1 LRFEVDLQVTGM
13 YFCKK
18 NRFMKTLVLEI
29 SEYKKKEFGLL
40 LQELRKLNI
49 RILSIDG
56 KAVTDN
62 EQSAQIAQTPAEGTE
77 VHARATPEKSGVVTK
92 RTTRSAR
99 KPGKEADKT
108 GKPQP
113 WHFSNHVFPDAET
126 QTFNRQE
133 IYEDAEW
140 EKNLH

>member
-1 LRFEVDLQVTGM
+1 LQRNVDLQAPGV

-18 NRFMKTLVLEI
+18 KFMKTLVLEI
-29 SEYKKKEFGLL
+29 SEHKKKEFGLL
-40 LQELRKLNI
+40 LQELRRLNI

-62 EQSAQIAQTPAEGTE
+62 EQSAQIAQTPSEGTE
-77 VHARATPEKSGVVTK
+77 VYARATPEKGAVATK
-92 RTTRSAR
+92 KTTRSAR

-113 WHFSNHVFPDAET
+113 WHFSNHVFPGVET
-126 QTFNRQE
+126 KTFSREE